1 MDPGRHP
8 EGSGQSDHHAGLA
21 VSSAVAGRGHD
32 RGRLIVLEGIEG
44 AGKSTQLARLLS
56 WLEQKG
62 VAASGIREPGTSAV
76 GNAIRALLL
85 DPAYDVDPRAE
96 ALLFLAARAQ
106 LVARELRELLDSAS
120 VVVCDRFMLSTYAYQ
135 GEGRQLGVETIRA
148 LNAFAVNGLVPD
160 ATVVL
165 DVPPQEGLTRVAG
178 RGAADR
184 MEAAGTDFH
193 SRVAAAFRRFSEP
206 EWQAAHPECGPIVRV
221 DASGSEEVVFE
232 SVLRGLSGL
241 LPETFNMAAR
251 S

>member
-1 MDPGRHP
+1 M
-8 EGSGQSDHHAGLA
+8 
-21 VSSAVAGRGHD
+21 SSAAAAHRSN

-44 AGKSTQLARLLS
+44 AGKSTQLSRLLG
-56 WLEQKG
+56 WLEQNG
-62 VAASGIREPGTSAV
+62 VTARGIREPGTSAV

-106 LVARELRELLDSAS
+106 LVARELRELLESTP

-148 LNAFAVNGLVPD
+148 LNAFAVDGLKPD
-160 ATVVL
+160 ATLVL
-165 DVPPQEGLTRVAG
+165 DVPPQEGLARAAG

-193 SRVAAAFRRFSEP
+193 SRVAAAFRMFSEA
-206 EWQAAHPECGPIVRV
+206 EWQASHPECGPIVRV
-221 DASGSEEVVFE
+221 DASGSEDEVFE
-232 SVLRGLSGL
+232 AVLRGLGRL
-241 LPETFNMAAR
+241 LPETFNMPAR